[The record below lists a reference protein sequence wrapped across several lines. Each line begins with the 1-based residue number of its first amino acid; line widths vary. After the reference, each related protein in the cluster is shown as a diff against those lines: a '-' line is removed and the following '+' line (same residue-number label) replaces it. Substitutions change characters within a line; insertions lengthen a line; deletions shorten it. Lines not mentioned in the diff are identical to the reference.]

1 MMEREFIMIKPDG
14 VQRGLVGN
22 VISRIEK
29 SGLKII
35 AIKMLD
41 VSQEQAERHYAIHK
55 GKIFYDGLL
64 KFITSGPVVAI
75 VVEGIEAVK
84 HTRRLIGSTNP
95 IDATPGS
102 IRGDY
107 ALEIGRNV
115 VHAGDSI
122 ENAINEYQIY
132 FDDCEL
138 INYKKIDE
146 SWISE

>member
-1 MMEREFIMIKPDG
+1 MMEREFVMIKPDG
-14 VQRGLVGN
+14 VQRGLIGN

-35 AIKMLD
+35 AIKMLN
-41 VSQEQAERHYAIHK
+41 VSQEQAERHYSIHK

-64 KFITSGPVVAI
+64 KFITSGPVVAFI
-75 VVEGIEAVK
+75 VEGIDAVK
-84 HTRRLIGSTNP
+84 HTRRLIGATNP

-115 VHAGDSI
+115 VHAGDST
-122 ENAINEYQIY
+122 ENALKEYQIY
-132 FDDCEL
+132 FDDSEL
-138 INYKKIDE
+138 VSYKKIDE
-146 SWISE
+146 NWIYE